1 MERFELFF
9 GWTLDANARAC
20 QFNELQR
27 EGSAYYNRYSND
39 VMGEGNDN
47 EVHPGLTDAALES
60 IMSKNK
66 IDLMLFDYS
75 KFLFDYQ
82 GQVLFQLGLQES

>member
-1 MERFELFF
+1 M
-9 GWTLDANARAC
+9 DANARAC

-27 EGSAYYNRYSND
+27 EGAAHYNRYSHD
-39 VMGEGNDN
+39 VVAGGNDN

-82 GQVLFQLGLQES
+82 GRVLFEQGLQAS